1 MYIQDTPKEIII
13 GHLRKLC
20 SLGGIKP
27 PTNGLFE
34 EVWKAYNS
42 VSSRQLGSK
51 KDARTKFKRL
61 TSDELEALRVHLPK
75 YLKNHVAAAK
85 TDYLPNFT
93 TYLNQRRYED
103 EKMPYVDTQDEIDNW
118 MR

>member
-1 MYIQDTPKEIII
+1 
-13 GHLRKLC
+13 
-20 SLGGIKP
+20 
-27 PTNGLFE
+27 
-34 EVWKAYNS
+34 
-42 VSSRQLGSK
+42 VSTRQPGSK
-51 KDARTKFKRL
+51 KDAKSKFKRL
-61 TSDELEALRVHLPK
+61 TSDELELIRVHLPK

-118 MR
+118 MI